1 MIALVKNGD
10 HIEIDIPGRRLE
22 LLVAAAEL
30 EKRRKAW
37 KAPKPK
43 VTTGYLAR
51 YARMVR
57 SAGTGAVLED

>member
-1 MIALVKNGD
+1 
-10 HIEIDIPGRRLE
+10 

-37 KAPKPK
+37 RAPKPK